1 MKIRAILETETMD
14 PDFREPFLN
23 GMPFDITEST
33 FDRIVR
39 YASGCTDVQQPDVIA
54 LVIQHSL
61 ENRKELSE
69 LLDRCN
75 NTTQM
80 RILIP
85 VPISAITF
93 VKKYQD
99 TLRGVLKEKIKG
111 TIDGLPKEYRV
122 ELLHDYQMKSLMRIL
137 LMTINQLFSYLPK
150 RQDSNSYRACLYLSY
165 ICIYYLLFLH
175 L

>member
-14 PDFREPFLN
+14 PDFRESFLN
-23 GMPFDITEST
+23 GIPLNITEST

-54 LVIQHSL
+54 MVIQHSL

-69 LLDRCN
+69 LLDKCN

-85 VPISAITF
+85 VSISAITF
-93 VKKYQD
+93 VKRYQD
-99 TLRGVLKEKIKG
+99 TLKDILKERIKG
-111 TIDGLPKEYRV
+111 TLDGLPKEYRV
-122 ELLHDYQMKSLMRIL
+122 ELLHELSNEILDEDSL
-137 LMTINQLFSYLPK
+137 N
-150 RQDSNSYRACLYLSY
+150 DD
-165 ICIYYLLFLH
+165 
-175 L
+175 

>member
-1 MKIRAILETETMD
+1 MKLRAILETETMD

-23 GMPFDITEST
+23 GMPIDITEAS

-54 LVIQHSL
+54 MVVEHALD
-61 ENRKELSE
+61 NRKELSE

-80 RILIP
+80 RVLIP

-93 VKKYQD
+93 AKQYQD
-99 TLRGVLKEKIKG
+99 ILKKVLKERIRE
-111 TIDGLPKEYRV
+111 TLDGLPKEHKT
-122 ELLHDYQMKSLMRIL
+122 ELLNEVLDETLD
-137 LMTINQLFSYLPK
+137 N
-150 RQDSNSYRACLYLSY
+150 D
-165 ICIYYLLFLH
+165 
-175 L
+175 

>member
-23 GMPFDITEST
+23 GIPIDITEAS

-54 LVIQHSL
+54 IVIQHAL
-61 ENRKELSE
+61 DNLKELSQ
-69 LLDRCN
+69 LLDNCN

-85 VPISAITF
+85 VPISSITF
-93 VKKYQD
+93 INQYQNTLKKA
-99 TLRGVLKEKIKG
+99 LKERIKG
-111 TIDGLPKEYRV
+111 TLDGLPQEQRAA
-122 ELLHDYQMKSLMRIL
+122 LLNEVLNETLNEGSL
-137 LMTINQLFSYLPK
+137 N
-150 RQDSNSYRACLYLSY
+150 DD
-165 ICIYYLLFLH
+165 
-175 L
+175 